1 MMMTNRS
8 FKVLFLLVIPL
19 IIGIGIGYS
28 IRPSAAAPAAGG
40 RDIAFKEAFPASVRV
55 QDKPSQESDQIASSR
70 QNAITRAIARVS
82 PATVGINVTEIREQP
97 GLFQI
102 DPSFR
107 RFFGDDPFWRQ
118 FIGPQRYQVKNLGS
132 GVIIS
137 PDGYIV
143 TNFHVAG
150 NATQITVTLVG
161 GHRLKAQLVGAD
173 PVSDI
178 ALVKVD
184 GKDFPYAM
192 LGSSDDVI
200 IGEWAIALGNP
211 FGLFE
216 INDKPTVTVG
226 VVSSVGMNLGRQNN
240 AVYRDMIE
248 TDAAINGG
256 NSGGPLVNSRG
267 EVIGINT
274 LIYTGGVSQ
283 AFVGYGFAIPVN
295 KVKKVVA
302 ELRKKG
308 KVVRN
313 VWTGFESQAVDAR
326 VARYFGMSE
335 VRGII
340 ISDIYRKGPAEKA
353 GLKVGDIVLEVNGG
367 KVNSEEE
374 LASILDDASPGE
386 ILKLKIYRERKPMDV
401 DLKLEQKSTEGG

>member
-1 MMMTNRS
+1 MMTNRV
-8 FKVLFLLVIPL
+8 FKVLLSLAIPL
-19 IIGIGIGYS
+19 IVGIGIGYA
-28 IRPSAAAPAAGG
+28 IRPTSAAPVAGS
-40 RDIAFKEAFPASVRV
+40 RDATFEEAFPASARIQEQAA
-55 QDKPSQESDQIASSR
+55 QDTDQITSSR

-97 GLFQI
+97 GLLQLN
-102 DPSFR
+102 PWFR
-107 RFFGDDPFWRQ
+107 QYLGDDPFWKQ

-150 NATQITVTLVG
+150 NATEITVTLVG
-161 GHRLKAQLVGAD
+161 GRRLKAQLVGAD

-184 GKDFPYAM
+184 GKDLPYAI
-192 LGSSDDVI
+192 LGNSDDVI

-226 VVSSVGMNLGRQNN
+226 VVSSVGMNLGRQNS

-256 NSGGPLVNSRG
+256 NSGGPLVDSRG
-267 EVIGINT
+267 EVIGMNT

-295 KVKKVVA
+295 RIKKVVA
-302 ELRKKG
+302 ELRAKG

-326 VARYFGMSE
+326 VARYFGMTE
-335 VRGII
+335 VKGII
-340 ISDIYRKGPAEKA
+340 ISDIYKNSPAENA
-353 GLKVGDIVLEVNGG
+353 GLKVGDIVLEANGD

-374 LASILDDASPGE
+374 LASILDDANPGDV
-386 ILKLKIYRERKPMDV
+386 LKLKVYRDRKTIAI
-401 DLKLEQKSTEGG
+401 DLKLERKPA